1 MTRLLVHVEG
11 QTEETF
17 VNEVLAEHLYEN
29 GYTVVGARLFGNARQ
44 RARRGGVKPWHAVK
58 RDVIRHLQ
66 EDDGAVSTLMVDYY
80 AMPKSGD
87 GAWPGRDAACVLAHA
102 NKAALIQDQLHADV
116 AGELGNDLQ
125 AARFVPFVLM
135 HEFEALLFSDCL
147 AFAKGVGRSD
157 LAEAMQL
164 VRNQFGS
171 PEEINDSPATAPS
184 KRVELLIEG
193 YQKPLY
199 GNLAALEIGLARMRI
214 ECPQFGS
221 WVTRL
226 EQAAHL

>member
-44 RARRGGVKPWHAVK
+44 RARRGGVKPWQAVK

-87 GAWPGRDAACVLAHA
+87 GAWPGRDAACALAHA
-102 NKAALIQDQLHADV
+102 NKAALIQDQLYADIV
-116 AGELGNDLQ
+116 GELGSDLQ

-135 HEFEALLFSDCL
+135 HEFEALLFSDCV

-157 LAEAMQL
+157 LAGAMQL

-193 YQKPLY
+193 YQKTFVWKPCR
-199 GNLAALEIGLARMRI
+199 A
-214 ECPQFGS
+214 
-221 WVTRL
+221 
-226 EQAAHL
+226 